1 MVNLTDEEFELAI
14 QDALDSIP
22 QDLIDS
28 MENVVVLVRDEPTP
42 EELADAEWGTE
53 AEDGDLL
60 GIYDGIPL
68 TERGNDY
75 GNCYGDVPDTN
86 VIFKG
91 PHERL
96 EGTKD
101 DILDEVFT
109 TVIHEVGHYFGMTE
123 EQIAEMG
130 FE

>member
-1 MVNLTDEEFELAI
+1 M
-14 QDALDSIP
+14 
-22 QDLIDS
+22 
-28 MENVVVLVRDEPTP
+28 
-42 EELADAEWGTE
+42 
-53 AEDGDLL
+53 L

-75 GNCYGDVPDTN
+75 GNCYGDVPDTI

>member
-42 EELADAEWGTE
+42 EELADSEWGTE

-75 GNCYGDVPDTN
+75 GNCYGDVPDTI

-123 EQIAEMG
+123 EQIAKMG

>member
-28 MENVVVLVRDEPTP
+28 MENVVVLVSDEPTP

-75 GNCYGDVPDTN
+75 GNCYGDVPDTI